1 MARGLEMIAQGGGGV
16 GRGRNH
22 FAVGWVSFHFLNQ
35 HTSRTSGRGDGDP
48 WDGVEVRGL
57 GKRLREGGRV
67 QSFFFMFRKL
77 ENNGMRPNPLS
88 RTEKGGLGGEV
99 KVRGIAK

>member
-1 MARGLEMIAQGGGGV
+1 MIAQGGGGV

-22 FAVGWVSFHFLNQ
+22 FAVEWVSFHFLKQ
-35 HTSRTSGRGDGDP
+35 HTSRTSGRRDGDP

-67 QSFFFMFRKL
+67 QSFLFMFRKI
-77 ENNGMRPNPLS
+77 ENDGMRPNPLS
-88 RTEKGGLGGEV
+88 RTEKGGMGGG
-99 KVRGIAK
+99 RR